1 MRGIWFVSLIAIG
14 LTMLSGQALAA
25 SQPEATAPDAHMQ
38 QGAQAFQHGMFDEA
52 LSHWKT
58 AAQAY
63 QRAEQKKEQAMAL
76 VEAARA
82 AQALGQLRE
91 ATALLQAAQPA
102 AEQSSDPLSPA
113 FVLAGLARAESAGG
127 ILDRAAEHFD
137 QALAV
142 ARRYGSPGLA
152 ASILN
157 EVGILRIN
165 QKRDQDALTTFSES
179 ASLAQTAALHA
190 LAVRA
195 GTNAARAALKLG
207 RIDEARQWTERA
219 FDQRRNLASSHET
232 ASVLITTGLLYRDL
246 GLAQEQL
253 RDPLLL
259 KALQILQE
267 AASVAES
274 LGDGRTAS
282 YALGHAGHLYEM
294 EHRYEDALSLTR
306 RAIFAAQS
314 ASAPEALYR
323 WEWQAGRL
331 LAATGKLD
339 EAIAAYRT
347 AAATLQPIRPEV
359 AASGHLA
366 DASAGEPTKPLFF
379 ELSNLL
385 LQRAALTDDGK
396 IAEDYLRGA
405 RDAVEAFKAAE
416 LRDYFK
422 DECVDA
428 LRARL
433 TKLDVLANTT
443 AVIYPIIFPD
453 RTELLVSL
461 PSGLKRVSVDVTAT
475 RLTQEIRSF
484 RRKLETRTTREYLLY
499 AQQLYDWMLR
509 PLEQDLATHK
519 IDTLVFVPDGPLR
532 TIPMAA
538 LHDGKQFLI
547 KKFAVAMTPGLNLTD
562 PRPLDRERIKL
573 LASGL
578 TEATQGFPPLP
589 HVKREIQTIHTLYGG
604 GQLLNKDFVISGL
617 EKELR
622 EQPISV
628 LHIASHG
635 RFEKDVAHSFVLTY
649 DTKLTVERLDQY
661 IGLFKFRQEPLELLI
676 LSACETAVG
685 DDRAALGLA
694 GVAIKAG
701 ARSALATLWSIND
714 QASSDLVA
722 EFYRQLRESD
732 VSKAVALQRA
742 QVKML
747 SDLAYEH
754 PAYWSPFLLL
764 NNWL

>member
-1 MRGIWFVSLIAIG
+1 MLIA
-14 LTMLSGQALAA
+14 
-25 SQPEATAPDAHMQ
+25 
-38 QGAQAFQHGMFDEA
+38 
-52 LSHWKT
+52 
-58 AAQAY
+58 
-63 QRAEQKKEQAMAL
+63 
-76 VEAARA
+76 
-82 AQALGQLRE
+82 
-91 ATALLQAAQPA
+91 
-102 AEQSSDPLSPA
+102 
-113 FVLAGLARAESAGG
+113 
-127 ILDRAAEHFD
+127 
-137 QALAV
+137 
-142 ARRYGSPGLA
+142 
-152 ASILN
+152 
-157 EVGILRIN
+157 
-165 QKRDQDALTTFSES
+165 
-179 ASLAQTAALHA
+179 
-190 LAVRA
+190 
-195 GTNAARAALKLG
+195 
-207 RIDEARQWTERA
+207 
-219 FDQRRNLASSHET
+219 
-232 ASVLITTGLLYRDL
+232 TGLLYRDL
-246 GLAQEQL
+246 GSAQEKM

-259 KALQILQE
+259 RALQVLQE
-267 AASVAES
+267 AASVAEP
-274 LGDGRTAS
+274 LGDARSAS
-282 YALGHAGHLYEM
+282 YALGHAGHLYET
-294 EHRYEDALSLTR
+294 EHRYEEALALTR
-306 RAIFAAQS
+306 RAIFAAQT
-314 ASAPEALYR
+314 ASAPESLYR
-323 WEWQAGRL
+323 WQWQAGRL

-339 EAIAAYRT
+339 EAIASYRT

-359 AASGHLA
+359 ASSGQAS

-416 LRDYFK
+416 LRDYFR

-428 LRARL
+428 LLARL
-433 TKLDVLANTT
+433 TKLDTLSKTT

-453 RTELLVSL
+453 RTDLLVSL
-461 PSGLKRVSVDVTAT
+461 PTGLKRVSVEVSAT
-475 RLTQEIRSF
+475 QLTQEIRSF
-484 RRKLETRTTREYLLY
+484 RRKLETRTTREYLLH

-509 PLEQDLATHK
+509 SLEPDFATHK

-547 KKFAVAMTPGLNLTD
+547 KKFAVATTPGLNLTD
-562 PRPLDRERIKL
+562 PRPLDREKVKL
-573 LASGL
+573 LAGGL
-578 TEATQGFPPLP
+578 TESTQGYPPLP
-589 HVKREIQTIHTLYGG
+589 HVKRELQSIHTMYGG
-604 GQLLNKDFVISGL
+604 DQLVNKDFVIIGL
-617 EKELR
+617 EKELKER
-622 EQPISV
+622 PVSI

-635 RFEKDVAHSFVLTY
+635 RFEKDVAHSFVLAY
-649 DTKLTVERLDQY
+649 DDKLTMERLDEF

-694 GVAIKAG
+694 GIAIKAG

-714 QASSDLVA
+714 QASSDLIT
-722 EFYRQLRESD
+722 EFYQQLREPG